1 MSWVF
6 TKELPQSSQDDQS
19 SLCLEKFDNP
29 PRTLYD
35 EIGQQQ
41 QDFVYHKVRDKS
53 IFILFFILGCQV
65 TNHFFLFVG

>member
-6 TKELPQSSQDDQS
+6 TKDLPQSSQDDQS

-41 QDFVYHKVRDKS
+41 QDFVYCKVLCGNQKNV
-53 IFILFFILGCQV
+53 FLLLLG
-65 TNHFFLFVG
+65 N

>member
-41 QDFVYHKVRDKS
+41 QDFYKVNAVNQLS
-53 IFILFFILGCQV
+53 F
-65 TNHFFLFVG
+65 